1 MGADHTDFEFR
12 SAGSNLRLH
21 AQVWGPPD
29 AALTV
34 LCLHG
39 LTRNAADFGFIARRL
54 SARYRVIAAD
64 QRGRG
69 KSEWDPDPSNYHP
82 GTYVADTFALLDEL
96 GVDRFAVIGTS
107 LGGLMAIL
115 MGASQPARI
124 RGMVLN
130 DIGPEIPVLGLQQLR
145 DALNARAPST
155 TWAEAALQSKRLNE
169 TAFPDYDDEQWEAFA
184 RRTYVE
190 DSSGH
195 PIAAFDPGILKALNA
210 TDLTAVQTNFWPLWK
225 HLESI
230 PLLAIRGA
238 LSDIISPEI
247 LDAMG
252 AEHADFTALT
262 VPNRGHAPMLDEPPA
277 VQAIDAFLKKLETM

>member
-1 MGADHTDFEFR
+1 MDADHTDLEFL
-12 SAGSNLRLH
+12 SAGGNLRLH

-29 AALTV
+29 ASLTV

-39 LTRNAADFGFIARRL
+39 LTRNAADFGFVARHL

-69 KSEWDPDPSNYHP
+69 KSEWDPDPKNYHP
-82 GTYVADTFALLDEL
+82 ETYVADTFALLDGL
-96 GVDRFAVIGTS
+96 GIDRVAVIGTS

-115 MGASQPARI
+115 MGASQPARL

-130 DIGPEIPVLGLQQLR
+130 DIGPEIPVLGLSQLR
-145 DALNARAPST
+145 DALNARAPSA
-155 TWAEAALQSKRLNE
+155 TWAEAAMQSKRLNE
-169 TAFPDYDDEQWEAFA
+169 MAFPDYDDAQWEAFA

-190 DSSGH
+190 DSEGR
-195 PIAAFDPGILKALNA
+195 PVAAFDPGILEALNA
-210 TDLTAVQTNFWPLWK
+210 TDLAAVQTNFWPLWK
-225 HLESI
+225 RLESI

-238 LSDIISPEI
+238 LSDIISAEV

-252 AEHADFTALT
+252 AEHTDFTALT

-277 VQAIDAFLKKLETM
+277 LQAIDAFLKKLETL